1 MSARHWPSNAKV
13 TLLFALAG
21 LIFVL
26 PWPTPV
32 MSASERTIRV
42 KARDYAFTPATI
54 EVNPG
59 DRVTIELES
68 GDYVHGLHIEGYE
81 VNLIADPG
89 QPASET
95 FIADRPGTFRI
106 RCSVPCGSLHPF
118 MGGRLRVGPP
128 VAFWRALLLAA
139 LAIVVG
145 GLMLRQ
151 SAQAK
156 ISNPGIP

>member
-1 MSARHWPSNAKV
+1 
-13 TLLFALAG
+13 
-21 LIFVL
+21 
-26 PWPTPV
+26 
-32 MSASERTIRV
+32 
-42 KARDYAFTPATI
+42 
-54 EVNPG
+54 
-59 DRVTIELES
+59 
-68 GDYVHGLHIEGYE
+68 
-81 VNLIADPG
+81 
-89 QPASET
+89 
-95 FIADRPGTFRI
+95 
-106 RCSVPCGSLHPF
+106 